1 MSTKLYHHKTSGGAE
16 YLTDTFILW
25 THNGKSGREGRVTDE
40 TKILIR
46 IDGDIEKD
54 AEVITDYRTDLLDAL
69 KTIQHTVNA
78 AMLYKRIYKGVAED
92 ITETI
97 DAATEQAEPHE
108 WTVEEIPEREG

>member
-69 KTIQHTVNA
+69 KTICRTVDTA
-78 AMLYKRIYKGVAED
+78 LLYGRIYKGVAED